1 MLSCGG
7 QLSKESSETDRAVG
21 TDITSSEEQ
30 QLETK
35 YLEKK
40 IRKQSKGGDFKKWEL
55 IYQMAKS
62 RPM

>member
-7 QLSKESSETDRAVG
+7 QLSEESSETDRAVG

-40 IRKQSKGGDFKKWEL
+40 IRKQSKGGDL
-55 IYQMAKS
+55 KS
-62 RPM
+62 GS